1 MYCAEADGQSGRIA
15 GLDGLTREEMTIT
28 APPLQGKTV
37 LVTGGAKRV
46 GAAIC
51 RRLHAAGANLLVH
64 YRSSALEARA
74 LQVELNA
81 RRADS
86 VVVAQA
92 DLLKV
97 ASCSQLV
104 KAALKPFGQLD
115 ALVNNASSF
124 FATAIGDIT
133 EQVWDD
139 LIGTNL
145 KAPLFLAQAAAP
157 ELRKNHGC
165 IVNLIDIHAEIPMRN
180 HAVYTAAKGGLAALT
195 RALARDLGPEVR
207 VNGIAP
213 GTILWPDDDTWRDEV
228 SRQRII
234 NQTALKR
241 IGEPDDI
248 ARAVQFL
255 LADAPYVTGQIIAVD
270 GGRSV
275 SL

>member
-1 MYCAEADGQSGRIA
+1 ME
-15 GLDGLTREEMTIT
+15 
-28 APPLQGKTV
+28 GKAV
-37 LVTGGAKRV
+37 LVTGGARRV

-51 RRLHAAGANLLVH
+51 RRLHAAGASLLVH

-86 VVVAQA
+86 VALAQA
-92 DLLKV
+92 DLIKV
-97 ASCSQLV
+97 SAATQLV
-104 KAALKPFGQLD
+104 KAALKQFGRLD
-115 ALVNNASSF
+115 AVVNNASSF
-124 FATAIGDIT
+124 YATAVGEIT
-133 EQVWDD
+133 EEAWDD

-165 IVNLIDIHAEIPMRN
+165 IVNLIDIHAELPMRN
-180 HAVYTAAKGGLAALT
+180 HALYTAAKGGLLALT

-234 NQTALKR
+234 SQTALKR

-255 LADAPYVTGQIIAVD
+255 LVDAPYITGQVLAVD

>member
-1 MYCAEADGQSGRIA
+1 ME
-15 GLDGLTREEMTIT
+15 
-28 APPLQGKTV
+28 PVLQDKVV

-51 RRLHAAGANLLVH
+51 RRLHAAGASLLVH

-81 RRADS
+81 KRADS
-86 VVVAQA
+86 VAMAQA

-97 ASCSQLV
+97 SNAAELV
-104 KAALKPFGQLD
+104 KAAVKHFGRLD

-124 FATAIGDIT
+124 YPTAVGEIS
-133 EQVWDD
+133 EKAWDD
-139 LIGTNL
+139 LVGTNL

-157 ELRKNHGC
+157 ELRKSHGC
-165 IVNLIDIHAEIPMRN
+165 IVNLIDIHAELPMRN
-180 HAVYTAAKGGLAALT
+180 HAVYTAAKGGLLALT

-234 NQTALKR
+234 NQTVLKR

-255 LADAPYVTGQIIAVD
+255 VAEAPYITGQVLAVD
-270 GGRSV
+270 GGRSF

>member
-1 MYCAEADGQSGRIA
+1 ME
-15 GLDGLTREEMTIT
+15 GLLEN
-28 APPLQGKTV
+28 KVV

-51 RRLHAAGANLLVH
+51 RRLHAAGASLLVH
-64 YRSSALEARA
+64 YRSSAIEARA

-81 RRADS
+81 KRADS
-86 VVVAQA
+86 VALAQA
-92 DLLKV
+92 DLLKT
-97 ASCSQLV
+97 ANCSQLV
-104 KAALKPFGQLD
+104 KAALKQFDRLD

-124 FATAIGDIT
+124 FPTAVGEIT
-133 EQVWDD
+133 EQAWDD

-145 KAPLFLAQAAAP
+145 KSPLFLAQAAAA

-165 IVNLIDIHAEIPMRN
+165 IVNLIDIHAEQPMRN
-180 HAVYTAAKGGLAALT
+180 YAVYTAAKGGLAALT

-213 GTILWPDDDTWRDEV
+213 GTILWPDDETWRDDV
-228 SRQRII
+228 ARQRII

-255 LADAPYVTGQIIAVD
+255 IADAPYVTGQIIAVD